1 MSKIKISST
10 TFVRILRTIIFYDDK
25 IFQLPTFPLKCHI
38 FIFIHLSLSLS
49 LPVCPLF
56 FSTTYC
62 SYIFALVTFA
72 LMNRQIGRPSFFSF
86 PFSLSLSLSLFEQTL
101 TMPSTRYAYHLS
113 HSLDTLPISRAK
125 DLSILHLLLNASKTL
140 QRWHCKNVLWLKA
153 L

>member
-10 TFVRILRTIIFYDDK
+10 TFVRILRTIIFYDEK

-49 LPVCPLF
+49 ACLSLIFQHYLLFLHFCPCHICLDEQVDRQAVFLF
-56 FSTTYC
+56 FP
-62 SYIFALVTFA
+62 L
-72 LMNRQIGRPSFFSF
+72 
-86 PFSLSLSLSLFEQTL
+86 LSLSLSLFEQTL